1 MAPQNQ
7 NMLGQAFP
15 VSQNDLR
22 IRYKTCFPDSF
33 ENRVAGDAN
42 AVNIDGQRGAETMRG
57 CDDIVATPI
66 DTPLSRLEHPFSTHQ
81 NVQLTQSKAEGDVT
95 TFDTDNE
102 RVSATSSITTGRAFD
117 AFCMG
122 LDAYLTEQSAS
133 LPLLPTPD
141 VEAPTMPSIDE
152 DTFAQVLNAVNP
164 FKFPLPPHLVPDPG
178 LMNENFTPSHHSP
191 SSSAFQPGSRASFYP
206 DSASSSTLTTPSPS
220 LESPAANQLPP
231 SSGPIRSRREK
242 PHKWGKRAI
251 STCPAAHKLTAEE
264 LEQRVGEARQHLAHV
279 GRVQCRWDSNSDRC
293 SALVDHDDLHIHL
306 GIRHHLRTSAAG
318 LNVVA
323 CQWGGQ
329 CGEQMLENSVEK
341 HIFLKHLNVSV
352 RCESCGK
359 SFARAA
365 TLRAHLVGIQEV
377 LGIVP

>member
-7 NMLGQAFP
+7 GMLGQAFLD
-15 VSQNDLR
+15 SHNDLR
-22 IRYKTCFPDSF
+22 LRYKTCFPNSF

-66 DTPLSRLEHPFSTHQ
+66 DTPLSRLEHPFSKHQ
-81 NVQLTQSKAEGDVT
+81 NLQVTQNKAEGDVNA
-95 TFDTDNE
+95 FGADTD
-102 RVSATSSITTGRAFD
+102 ITAGTAFD

-122 LDAYLTEQSAS
+122 LDAYLSDQSAS
-133 LPLLPTPD
+133 VPLQPTPD
-141 VEAPTMPSIDE
+141 VEAPPMPSIDE

-164 FKFPLPPHLVPDPG
+164 QKFPLPPHLVPDSG
-178 LMNENFTPSHHSP
+178 LMNENFTLLHHSP
-191 SSSAFQPGSRASFYP
+191 PSSGFQPGSRASFYP
-206 DSASSSTLTTPSPS
+206 DSASSSILTTPSPT

-251 STCPAAHKLTAEE
+251 STCPAAHKLPAEE
-264 LEQRVGEARQHLAHV
+264 LEQRVSEARQHLAHV
-279 GRVQCRWDSNSDRC
+279 GRVQCRWDPARC
-293 SALVDHDDLHIHL
+293 STLVDHDDLHLHL

-318 LNVVA
+318 LNVVS

-329 CGEQMLENSVEK
+329 CGGLMLENSVER

-352 RCESCGK
+352 KCHSCGK
-359 SFARAA
+359 SFARAGK
-365 TLRAHLVGIQEV
+365 LNAHLVGIQEV